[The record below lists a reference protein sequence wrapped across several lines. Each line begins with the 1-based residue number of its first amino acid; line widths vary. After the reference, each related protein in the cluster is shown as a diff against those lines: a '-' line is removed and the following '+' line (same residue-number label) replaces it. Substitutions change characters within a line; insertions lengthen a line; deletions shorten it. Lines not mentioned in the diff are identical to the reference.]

1 MISQVCAEIRNYFT
15 YDTDKHTGTFKVE
28 GGVLVPSV
36 EIPAGYYA
44 VFGSRKNNGV
54 HKDTDVLKDEGEFD
68 GSVWAMSIPDDF
80 LALVG
85 DIDDWQK
92 KYGGADSESM
102 SPFQSESFGG
112 YSYSKAAGS
121 TSGGANAV
129 SSTWQ
134 GVYAARLNRW
144 RRARLQ

>member
-15 YDTDKHTGTFKVE
+15 YDSDKHTGTFKVE
-28 GGVLVPSV
+28 GGVLVPFV

-68 GSVWAMSIPDDF
+68 GSVWVMSVPDDF

-85 DIDDWQK
+85 EIEDWQK
-92 KYGGADSESM
+92 KYGGVDSESM
-102 SPFQSESFGG
+102 SPFSSESFGG

-129 SSTWQ
+129 TSWQ

>member
-36 EIPAGYYA
+36 EIPASYYA

-68 GSVWAMSIPDDF
+68 GSVWVMSVPDDF

-85 DIDDWQK
+85 EIEDWQR
-92 KYGGADSESM
+92 KYGGVDSEAM
-102 SPFQSESFGG
+102 SPFSSESFGG

-121 TSGGANAV
+121 TSGGAGAT
-129 SSTWQ
+129 SIWQ